1 VKRLFKLF
9 AGLMLLALLTGC
21 AASEPPIELSASR
34 PSLLFFYTDG

>member
-1 VKRLFKLF
+1 MKRLFKLF
-9 AGLMLLALLTGC
+9 AGLMLLALVAGC